1 MEARWPDACPV
12 TLFLLI
18 CRAFPGFLFPARSTK
33 NCKACLPG
41 WICTSVQPVQA
52 DLLSGRPLLLYA
64 SRLQLRL
71 AGEKSLLG
79 VNLNCTQKVGHKIE
93 GV

>member
-1 MEARWPDACPV
+1 MSSHLVSFNPHGFSR
-12 TLFLLI
+12 F
-18 CRAFPGFLFPARSTK
+18 AFSARSTK
-33 NCKACLPG
+33 SCKACLPAR
-41 WICTSVQPVQA
+41 ICTSVQPVQA

-71 AGEKSLLG
+71 AGEKSLFG